1 MASTERGRGYKMSDA
16 DVLGSIQ
23 QLAHEEHELRERE
36 GDGSLSDDERERLRT
51 VELALDQCWDLLR
64 QRRARAA
71 AGLDPEEAQVRDVD
85 TVEDYLS

>member
-1 MASTERGRGYKMSDA
+1 MSDA

-23 QLAHEEHELRERE
+23 QLAHEEHELRELE
-36 GDGSLSDDERERLRT
+36 GQGSISDEKRERLRT
-51 VELALDQCWDLLR
+51 VELKLDQCWDFLR

-71 AGLDPEEAQVRDVD
+71 AGLDPEEAQVRDVN